1 MHLLSALI
9 ALTVSHVDGKVG
21 GAILDHRGG
30 RLKGSVRENL
40 RGRKCKGAIAGKR
53 YEPSSKQSKFML
65 FDIFCFALGIT
76 APLILSTVMGPG
88 QGQRGAS
95 STPSA
100 RDPLHPPPFN
110 GNGNPLQWAR
120 RVAKWERAHEALC
133 RQKHKNGLPAYI
145 RGYLLSEALS
155 GTAYRTVESTIPEDV
170 INSAG
175 GVKAILDLLVKFNPT
190 TYAHEI
196 FTSFKALMQI
206 RRKPKESFKRY
217 VNRFEAA
224 ASELRGLT
232 SQAADGE
239 AEQFIAFQLLEGAQ
253 VPTAVFMQVLT
264 NCIATTNC
272 EQASGSSLTL
282 GETMKELI
290 ELVERLKT
298 DASDNFKTSLI
309 EVDDKLVSAISDARR
324 AEFEEVANKIASAQA
339 LLKERKLPS
348 AVTNVEG
355 FGVVTLDF
363 ESAKKALRG
372 LDAVS
377 LESSSGTTSSHS
389 DSRADRGAIERIV
402 RQTLLSQKGDQRN
415 TESRSKIRAN
425 GQKRKT
431 YAERIAER
439 KARSKCKACGLN
451 CRWAGDLQCKHLA
464 QEQSGS
470 MVSSAEGAAEDTPE
484 EQPSKATESFFR

>member
-1 MHLLSALI
+1 MHWLEATSYLVI
-9 ALTVSHVDGKVG
+9 
-21 GAILDHRGG
+21 GAILE
-30 RLKGSVRENL
+30 VV
-40 RGRKCKGAIAGKR
+40 
-53 YEPSSKQSKFML
+53 
-65 FDIFCFALGIT
+65 
-76 APLILSTVMGPG
+76 LSIVMGPA
-88 QGQRGAS
+88 QGQRG
-95 STPSA
+95 TPSAASA

-133 RQKHKNGLPAYI
+133 KQKHKNGLPDYI

-155 GTAYRTVESTIPEDV
+155 GTAYRTVESTISEDV
-170 INSAG
+170 INSKD

-190 TYAHEI
+190 TYAHEV

-206 RRKPKESFKRY
+206 RRRPKESFKLY

-264 NCIATTNC
+264 NCIATTTVKGTP
-272 EQASGSSLTL
+272 ESSTGTL
-282 GETMKELI
+282 GDVMKELREFAE
-290 ELVERLKT
+290 ELKAN
-298 DASDNFKTSLI
+298 ASEDFTKSLAGI
-309 EVDDKLVSAISDARR
+309 DDTRTAAIKGARKK
-324 AEFEEVANKIASAQA
+324 EIDEVAKRVTQAQA
-339 LLKERKLPS
+339 LLKERKVPS
-348 AVTNVEG
+348 AVSNVEG
-355 FGVVTLDF
+355 LGVVTLDF

-377 LESSSGTTSSHS
+377 LESSGASASHS
-389 DSRADRGAIERIV
+389 DARADRGAIERIV
-402 RQTLLSQKGDQRN
+402 RQTLLTQRGDQRN
-415 TESRSKIRAN
+415 QPSKTKNKSN

-439 KARSKCKACGLN
+439 KARSKCKACGLKGH
-451 CRWAGDLQCKHLA
+451 WAGDPQCKHPA
-464 QEQSGS
+464 EEQGGS
-470 MVSSAEGAAEDTPE
+470 MVCSADGMPATTPE
-484 EQPSKATESFFR
+484 EASQAQEDSFFR

>member
-1 MHLLSALI
+1 
-9 ALTVSHVDGKVG
+9 
-21 GAILDHRGG
+21 
-30 RLKGSVRENL
+30 
-40 RGRKCKGAIAGKR
+40 
-53 YEPSSKQSKFML
+53 ML
-65 FDIFCFALGIT
+65 FEIFCFALGILT
-76 APLILSTVMGPG
+76 PPILTTVMGPG

-190 TYAHEI
+190 TYAHEV
-196 FTSFKALMQI
+196 FTSFKALMHI
-206 RRKPKESFKRY
+206 RRKPKESFKLY

-264 NCIATTNC
+264 NCIATTNGA
-272 EQASGSSLTL
+272 QASGSSSLTL
-282 GETMKELI
+282 GETMKELT

-309 EVDDKLVSAISDARR
+309 EVDDKLVPAINDARR
-324 AEFEEVANKIASAQA
+324 EEFEKVRNKIANAQA

-377 LESSSGTTSSHS
+377 LESTSAANSPHS
-389 DSRADRGAIERIV
+389 DTRADRGAIERIV

-415 TESRSKIRAN
+415 TQSKTKIRAN
-425 GQKRKT
+425 GQRRKT

-439 KARSKCKACGLN
+439 KARSRCKACGLKGH
-451 CRWAGDLQCKHLA
+451 WAGDPQCKHPA

-470 MVSSAEGAAEDTPE
+470 MVSSAEGVEDAPE
-484 EQPSKATESFFR
+484 EQPSKAADSFFR